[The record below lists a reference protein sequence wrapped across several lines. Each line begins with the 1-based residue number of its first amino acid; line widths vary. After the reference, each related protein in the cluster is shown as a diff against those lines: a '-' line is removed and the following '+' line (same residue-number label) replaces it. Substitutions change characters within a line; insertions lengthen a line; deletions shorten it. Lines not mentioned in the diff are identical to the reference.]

1 MADIKWIKI
10 ATEIFDNRKI
20 KQIENLPNGDS
31 IIVIWFKLLCLA
43 GNINDNGMV
52 YFTQELPYT
61 EQMLAAHFNR
71 PLATVQMSLRTFE
84 KFGMIEII
92 NDVLQISNWA
102 KYQNIDKMNEI
113 REYNR
118 LAQQRHRAQL
128 RAAEE
133 ANGDNSHGVNDK
145 SMTSQPC
152 QDTDTASDTASEQ
165 IDIGESEIRGE
176 NTLSAPQA
184 ECPFAK
190 IRDLYHKIC
199 ISFPAIRAIDGN
211 RRKAVAA
218 RWRAYKS
225 LDTFEELF
233 RISEASS
240 FLKGKNDRNWSAD
253 FDWMM
258 KPTNFSKILEHKY
271 DDRRSDDY
279 SPSGIFGTLAQMHEE
294 AGYDETGNG

>member
-1 MADIKWIKI
+1 MAEVKWIKI

-20 KQIENLPNGDS
+20 KQIENLPDGDS

-52 YFTQELPYT
+52 YFTQEIPYT
-61 EQMLAAHFNR
+61 EQMLAAQFNR

-92 NDVLQISNWA
+92 NDILKISNWA
-102 KYQNIDKMNEI
+102 KYQNIDRMNEI

-128 RAAEE
+128 KAANE
-133 ANGDNSHGVNDK
+133 ANAQGVNDM
-145 SMTSQPC
+145 SMTSQSC
-152 QDTDTASDTASEQ
+152 QDTDIDSDTDSEVDTE
-165 IDIGESEIRGE
+165 IDSEEEGGETTS
-176 NTLSAPQA
+176 TAPQA
-184 ECPFAK
+184 VKCPFSK
-190 IRDLYHKIC
+190 IKDLYHSIC
-199 ISFPAIRAIDGN
+199 VSYPTIIDIDGN

-218 RWRAYKS
+218 RWRANRS

-233 RISEASS
+233 RVAEASP
-240 FLKGKNDRNWSAD
+240 FLKGQNDRNWSAD

-258 KPTNFSKILEHKY
+258 KPSNFTKILEHRY
-271 DDRRSDDY
+271 DDRSAGEHR
-279 SPSGIFGTLAQMHEE
+279 PTGVFGTLAKMYEE
-294 AGYDETGNG
+294 AGNDETGNG